1 MQFKRMVIIGPGLVG
16 GSLGLAARQRGLV
29 GDVVGVGH
37 RQSSI
42 DKAVALG
49 AIDSGSLDP
58 AASVEGAD
66 LVVVA
71 TAVGLIP
78 QMLRDVAGKLSPGC
92 IVTDVGSTKSMIVR
106 EAESA
111 LRQGTHFVGAHPI
124 AGSDRRGIDH
134 ARADLFVGSLC
145 VLTPTDRT
153 DREALARVERLWR
166 AVGAEV
172 CMLDAASH
180 DAILARTSHLPHA
193 VAAALVEVLEGG
205 DAPFVGTGFS
215 DATRIAGGDP
225 TLWVDILMSNREAV
239 LAAASRFQGQLDEL
253 VRALE
258 ECDAEAVRT
267 FLARAR
273 DRRECIATRKKGVG
287 SLFRDG
293 DSQSS
298 SEHPGTTKRMI
309 Q

>member
-1 MQFKRMVIIGPGLVG
+1 MPFKRMVIIGAGLVG
-16 GSLGLAARQRGLV
+16 GSLGLAARQRALV
-29 GDVVGVGH
+29 GHVVGVGH

-42 DKAVALG
+42 DKALAVG
-49 AIDSGSLDP
+49 AVDSGSLDP
-58 AASVEGAD
+58 AAAVEGAD

-71 TAVGLIP
+71 TSVGLIP

-92 IVTDVGSTKSMIVR
+92 IVTDVGSTKAMIVR

-111 LRQGTHFVGAHPI
+111 LRHGTHFVGAHPI

-172 CMLDAASH
+172 RMLDAASH

-239 LAAASRFQGQLDEL
+239 LTAASRFQGRLDQL

-267 FLARAR
+267 FLTRAR
-273 DRRECIATRKKGVG
+273 DRRENLARP
-287 SLFRDG
+287 R
-293 DSQSS
+293 
-298 SEHPGTTKRMI
+298 
-309 Q
+309 